1 MKKNYSRSQ
10 KLSNLVKFL
19 YEQNHD
25 KNFTEIFLLFKQ
37 LNNNFDKNVFN
48 LFLIYSRNIDDI
60 NLIIKY
66 CIDNSIK
73 FNESMYATIIKS
85 YCNHLEVV
93 NSEKFLIKMKENN
106 IKLKQRTYTHFIK
119 MYHQLDD
126 YEKMINLYHE
136 ISSKN
141 IKLEQYDYIPYFT
154 TFIKYQDFKIVH
166 AILKQLENNFA
177 IFDTQ
182 YLNLFKKIF
191 IQKNIKFL
199 STNISDNGLCEINK
213 YKLKPLD
220 ISPQE
225 RINCMITID
234 LQIPNKKLLHFQK
247 FKQWLST
254 DKLSKNNI
262 IIDGANIG
270 YFNNRPG
277 KGNKI
282 NFSQIQT
289 IKQQLEE
296 LNYNVIII
304 LHQRHC
310 DKMNKKQTK
319 IYKSWENNVFLT
331 PIGINDD
338 LFWLYAS
345 LLLSAYI
352 ITNDRMR
359 DHKLSISYDKMSIW
373 KKKYI
378 ITYDIIQNKFQLNF
392 PKKYSQ
398 TIQNINN
405 TWYIPFYNENK
416 TITWYFIQFNKN

>member
-10 KLSNLVKFL
+10 TLSNLVKFL

-25 KNFTEIFLLFKQ
+25 KNFTDIFLLFKEI
-37 LNNNFDKNVFN
+37 NNHFDNNIFN

-60 NLIIKY
+60 NQIIKY

-85 YCNHLEVV
+85 YCNYLEVIH
-93 NSEKFLIKMKENN
+93 SEKFLIKMKDNN

-126 YEKMINLYHE
+126 YDKMINLYHE
-136 ISSKN
+136 ITSKT
-141 IKLEQYDYIPYFT
+141 IKLELYDYILYFK
-154 TFIKYQDFKIVH
+154 TFIKYNNFKIIQD
-166 AILKQLENNFA
+166 ILKQLENNFA
-177 IFDTQ
+177 IFDVQ
-182 YLNLFKKIF
+182 YLNQFKEIF
-191 IQKNIKFL
+191 NQKNLKFIP
-199 STNISDNGLCEINK
+199 TNISENGLCNINK
-213 YKLKPLD
+213 SKLKPLD

-225 RINCMITID
+225 RINCMLTID
-234 LQIPNKKLLHFQK
+234 LQIPNKTLSYFKK
-247 FKQWLST
+247 FKQWLTT
-254 DKLSKNNI
+254 DKLSRNNI

-270 YFNNRPG
+270 YFNNRPS
-277 KGNKI
+277 KGNQI

-304 LHQRHC
+304 LHKRHC

-319 IYKSWENNVFLT
+319 IYKSWKNNIFLT

-352 ITNDRMR
+352 ITNDKMR
-359 DHKLSISYDKMSIW
+359 DHRLSINFDKMSVW

-378 ITYDIIQNKFQLNF
+378 ITYDIIQNVFQFNF

-398 TIQNINN
+398 TIQYNKN
-405 TWYIPFYNENK
+405 TWYIPFYDKNK
-416 TITWYFIQFNKN
+416 TITWYFIQFN